1 LKLKIKSESWR
12 RPSRLA
18 ALEARTSDWNKLGFG
33 ADPEH
38 VEVEPS
44 EVVVAVAEAAALDA
58 G

>member
-1 LKLKIKSESWR
+1 MKSESWR
-12 RPSRLA
+12 RLSRLA

-38 VEVEPS
+38 VEVELS
-44 EVVVAVAEAAALDA
+44 EVLVAVAEVVALDA